1 MSKLKTNSLDLELTY
16 FDLLSNVFGGI
27 IFFVLLLLA
36 QDKLGEKIFFLLTE
50 DINEFILVLIA
61 IPVVYVVGFLLHSIS
76 TVVLWIFECKKLQKY
91 YFNSYFGK
99 IIYCICAYHF
109 QIGQCINLIYKRV
122 KDEQEENLKNEDNE
136 NDPCDIFLTKVESY
150 WNHNGGN
157 SNFYARASL
166 MEVVFMSSIIATIVF
181 FFSHHCII
189 CFSIN
194 LIILLLVMVASYIQ
208 SSHYWRRFVKSKMR
222 SLERKEKESK

>member
-1 MSKLKTNSLDLELTY
+1 MKMDISIALIRSMLKAVKKIKREIKSLKRGECLM
-16 FDLLSNVFGGI
+16 
-27 IFFVLLLLA
+27 FVG
-36 QDKLGEKIFFLLTE
+36 DDHI
-50 DINEFILVLIA
+50 
-61 IPVVYVVGFLLHSIS
+61 
-76 TVVLWIFECKKLQKY
+76 
-91 YFNSYFGK
+91 
-99 IIYCICAYHF
+99 
-109 QIGQCINLIYKRV
+109 
-122 KDEQEENLKNEDNE
+122 
-136 NDPCDIFLTKVESY
+136 LTKVESY

-166 MEVVFMSSIIATIVF
+166 MEVVFLSSIIATIVF

-222 SLERKEKESK
+222 SLERKEKEVK